1 MEEIPQERYAYF
13 RSLTMTSLTQAV
25 LWEMMDTGAQ
35 QTWTQTGFISVIE
48 EIGELATLI
57 AIQPHL
63 GYKAVIAL
71 PCVVVI
77 NITLKLFSNLIIIK
91 DLIFSLF
98 VKFVKTKPHGVNS
111 PGQTAAQIM

>member
-35 QTWTQTGFISVIE
+35 QRSTQTAFISVIE

-63 GYKAVIAL
+63 GYKAVIVL

-77 NITLKLFSNLIIIK
+77 NIT
-91 DLIFSLF
+91 
-98 VKFVKTKPHGVNS
+98 
-111 PGQTAAQIM
+111 

>member
-1 MEEIPQERYAYF
+1 
-13 RSLTMTSLTQAV
+13 
-25 LWEMMDTGAQ
+25 MDTGAQ
-35 QTWTQTGFISVIE
+35 QKWTQTGFISVIE

>member
-13 RSLTMTSLTQAV
+13 RSHTMTSLTPAV

-35 QTWTQTGFISVIE
+35 QRSTQTGFISVIE

-63 GYKAVIAL
+63 GYKAVI
-71 PCVVVI
+71 VWHWFIVKYK
-77 NITLKLFSNLIIIK
+77 NIFI
-91 DLIFSLF
+91 
-98 VKFVKTKPHGVNS
+98 
-111 PGQTAAQIM
+111 